1 MIFDRE
7 NIIREL
13 TDEKIIVIV
22 RGYTGETLVLLAEA
36 MWQGGIRF
44 LEVTYDH
51 GGSITQEQTAADI
64 RRLVEHFQ
72 GRMHI
77 GAGTVLS
84 CEEVEAT
91 FRAGG
96 EYIISPNVN
105 VDVIRKTRELGML
118 SMPGAMTPSEVE
130 TAYEAGAD
138 FVKLFPVVSL
148 GASYVKAIKAPLC
161 HVRMLAVGGIDE
173 NNMAEYLSAGV
184 SGFGIGSNIVNKK
197 LIAAGDFAAITELA
211 RAFLASLK
219 SAEEVA
225 K

>member
-1 MIFDRE
+1 MYFDRE
-7 NIIREL
+7 AIIRAL
-13 TDEKIIVIV
+13 ADEKIIVIV
-22 RGYTGETLVLLAEA
+22 RGYTGDTLVSLAEA

-51 GGSITQEQTAADI
+51 GGNIPKTQTEADI
-64 RRLVEHFQ
+64 RRLVSHFQ

-84 CEEVEAT
+84 TDEVEAT

-96 EYIISPNVN
+96 EYVISPNVN
-105 VDVIRKTRELGML
+105 VDVICKTRELGML

-130 TAYEAGAD
+130 TAHEAGAD

-173 NNMAEYLSAGV
+173 NNMAQYLAAGV

-197 LIAAGDFAAITELA
+197 LIAAGDFDGITELA
-211 RAFLASLK
+211 RAFLSSLRA
-219 SAEEVA
+219 AEEVA